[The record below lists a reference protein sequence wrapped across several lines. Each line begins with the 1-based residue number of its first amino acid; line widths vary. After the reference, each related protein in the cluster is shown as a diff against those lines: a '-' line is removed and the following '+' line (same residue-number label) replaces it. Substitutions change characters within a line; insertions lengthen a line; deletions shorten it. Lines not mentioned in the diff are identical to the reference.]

1 MPRES
6 KKSVLKR
13 AIQVQDALHQHY
25 ADSQTALDWKNP
37 FQLLV
42 ATILS
47 AQCTDKRVN
56 LVTPGL
62 FARFPTA
69 KAMAAA
75 KIDEIRELIQSINFF
90 NNKSKHLHGTA
101 KQLMEK
107 HQGRVPENMKDLIA
121 LPGVARKTANCVL
134 GQAFH
139 NPVGVEVDTHVGRLA
154 RRMKLSKHQKPEQ
167 VEKDLMDL
175 FPQEKWT
182 WLSHALIDHGRAF
195 CTSRRARCEECPLEG
210 ICPQQLT

>member
-6 KKSVLKR
+6 KKSIRQR
-13 AIQVQDALHQHY
+13 AIQIQDALQEHY

-56 LVTPGL
+56 LVTPAL
-62 FARFPTA
+62 FAKLPTP
-69 KAMAAA
+69 KTMAVAE
-75 KIDEIRELIQSINFF
+75 IDEIRKLIQSINFF
-90 NNKSKHLHGTA
+90 NNKAKHLHGMANQLIA
-101 KQLMEK
+101 KHAGEVPADMEA
-107 HQGRVPENMKDLIA
+107 LIA

-134 GQAFH
+134 GQAFQM
-139 NPVGVEVDTHVGRLA
+139 PVGVVVDTHVGRLA
-154 RRMKLSKHQKPEQ
+154 RRMKLTRHQKPEKAEQ
-167 VEKDLMDL
+167 DLMDL

-195 CTSRRARCEECPLEG
+195 CTARRARCEECPLEAL
-210 ICPQQLT
+210 CPQQLT